1 MAPLQG
7 VPPATLAEFTLGIN
21 GNPDNYDG
29 EQDLGSSG
37 MTASDERLFQFR
49 SLMGTI
55 CP

>member
-29 EQDLGSSG
+29 EQDFGSSC
-37 MTASDERLFQFR
+37 MTASDDRI
-49 SLMGTI
+49 S
-55 CP
+55 

>member
-29 EQDLGSSG
+29 EQVFGLSG
-37 MTASDERLFQFR
+37 MSTSDERSPQFR
-49 SLMGTI
+49 SLMGTT